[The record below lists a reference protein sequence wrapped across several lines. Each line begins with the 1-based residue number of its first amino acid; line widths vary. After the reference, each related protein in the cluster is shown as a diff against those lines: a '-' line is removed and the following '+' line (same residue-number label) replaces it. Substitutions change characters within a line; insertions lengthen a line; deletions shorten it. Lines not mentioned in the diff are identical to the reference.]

1 MKKDLKDFGKIFSF
15 TFSNQV
21 RAKGYVAMT
30 LLLAVI
36 CLAVPAAGMAIT
48 EYVGMESEE
57 EEFGEGGEDSV
68 GIGSEGIQTSPV
80 KNVYVVDN
88 TEGESIDFSYLALV
102 GDESFRK
109 VDYTQCEDVNAAAE
123 LAEGT
128 EDSLILLLET
138 RMGSY
143 SIQVLLP
150 DASALE
156 WEDAWAFEDFI
167 SQYFQVALIEKSGL
181 DYSTIGVLNTPVY
194 ITEEI
199 LTDDQAPVDEEVADG
214 AGEDGML
221 EEEDDL
227 SDGMEALKMVLAY
240 LLPYV
245 NIMVLY
251 FMVLLYGQSIA
262 GNVIL
267 EKSSKLMDTFLVS
280 VKPWTMI
287 FGKVAAIVSASC
299 LQLLLWIGSLIGG
312 FALGNVLVQM
322 INPDT
327 DMILV
332 LIFNNLEMFTMVF
345 SIPGTIIGILIMLA
359 GFMLYSTLASICGAV
374 VDKQEDLSSSIGVF
388 TMVLIVSF
396 FCTLSGGLMS
406 ETGAAAWMN
415 WVPFTATLITP
426 AGLMIGNVSVAEGL
440 GSLAVILVSIVL
452 LMLVAGKIY
461 KMMALYKGK
470 APSIKKLV
478 QMMKNQ

>member
-36 CLAVPAAGMAIT
+36 CLAVPAAGMAIA
-48 EYVGMESEE
+48 EYTGMESAQEE
-57 EEFGEGGEDSV
+57 ELWEDGE
-68 GIGSEGIQTSPV
+68 GSEGTGTEGTKTSPV

-109 VDYTQCEDVNAAAE
+109 VAYTECEDVTAAAE

-128 EDSLILLLET
+128 DDGLVLLLET
-138 RMGSY
+138 RMGAY
-143 SIQVLLP
+143 NIQVLLP
-150 DASALE
+150 DESALE
-156 WEDAWAFEDFI
+156 WEDAYAFEDFI

-199 LTDDQAPVDEEVADG
+199 LTDEQALVDGEAAD
-214 AGEDGML
+214 GEDGMP
-221 EEEDDL
+221 EGEDAL
-227 SDGMEALKMVLAY
+227 SEDMEMLKMVLAY
-240 LLPYV
+240 VLPYL
-245 NIMVLY
+245 NIMILY

-287 FGKVAAIVSASC
+287 FGKVTAIVSASC
-299 LQLLLWIGSLIGG
+299 LQLLLWIGCLIGG
-312 FALGNVLVQM
+312 FALGNTLVQM

-332 LIFNNLEMFTMVF
+332 LVFNSLEMFTNVF

-396 FCTLSGGLMS
+396 FCTLGGGLAS

-426 AGLMIGNVSVAEGL
+426 AGLMVGNVSVAEGL

-452 LMLVAGKIY
+452 LMLVAGKVY
-461 KMMALYKGK
+461 KMMALYRGK
-470 APSIKKLV
+470 APSIKKLI
-478 QMMKNQ
+478 QMVKNQ